1 MRHTLYSDYALRMLM
16 YLAVHPERL
25 CTIEEIANA
34 HGISRNHLM
43 KLAYDLGQAG
53 FVRTVRGRSGG
64 LALGRPPEA
73 INIGELMRHTEEDF
87 LLVECFDVARNRC
100 AIAPRCRM
108 RGIFFEALR
117 AYLAVLDGYSLAD
130 VAADPAS
137 LRRFLE
143 ARPRAASARK
153 EDGTGAAKK
162 PRRMTGTAR
171 GPRPAAK
178 SRTDELG

>member
-1 MRHTLYSDYALRMLM
+1 M

-87 LLVECFDVARNRC
+87 LLVECFDAARNRC

-108 RGIFFEALR
+108 RGVFFEALR
-117 AYLAVLDGYSLAD
+117 AYLSVLDGYSLAD
-130 VAADPAS
+130 VAADPEG
-137 LRRFLE
+137 LRRYLE
-143 ARPRAASARK
+143 ARPAGPGAPASAKRVAARRPD
-153 EDGTGAAKK
+153 DGA
-162 PRRMTGTAR
+162 
-171 GPRPAAK
+171 
-178 SRTDELG
+178 